1 MNAGELLL
9 GLVIFLPLLGAL
21 VTAVA
26 PTTPI
31 RTPARIADSEHGAYA
46 GSAGGSRGTVAGVRR
61 TDWRGLSGAL
71 IALATAAASIAL
83 AAHVGAAGESAE
95 LAPGGWGAP
104 LGVRWIADGLGV
116 MFVALTGLVG
126 LAASVVAVMLPGAT
140 GAGGR
145 PAPAFWPL
153 WLGCW
158 TGLNTVHVS
167 GDFFNIYVG
176 LELAGLTA
184 VGLVA
189 LGGRAAWAAAF
200 RYLIVTVVGSMLFLL
215 AVGLI
220 ASDTGTLDFRM
231 AADIIGSHET
241 MPPAITIA
249 VLLGTAGMALK
260 FALAP
265 LHGWLIPAHSSAPS
279 VVSPLLSALVIKAPV
294 VVLLRLWTGIADES
308 AAHAAASWILG
319 AMGVTALLW
328 GSIMAI
334 RQTSLKKLIAYSTV
348 AQAGYWVV
356 AMPII
361 GDPDV
366 VGQGLTGPDS
376 DHTVLFWVLTGTV
389 ALIVAHG
396 LAKAALFLV
405 AGLLKEH
412 YGTDDM
418 DELSG
423 AGREHPMLAMTA
435 GLSAIALAGMPPSLA
450 FGGKW
455 QVATG
460 AVMERQWWILA
471 VVVVSTLL
479 SVAYLLR
486 ILAPMLRD
494 TGESR
499 RAAIRPT
506 GPAIPPVVAGAA
518 LALAVAAVAS
528 GFIVVHFDALLQIG
542 GPA

>member
-1 MNAGELLL
+1 MNTGELLI
-9 GLVIFLPLLGAL
+9 GLVIFVPLFGAL
-21 VTAVA
+21 LTAIPGAAARSNDGDGTGPGTRTGPGTGSPGGNARGIVGGLTAAVTMAA
-26 PTTPI
+26 
-31 RTPARIADSEHGAYA
+31 S
-46 GSAGGSRGTVAGVRR
+46 
-61 TDWRGLSGAL
+61 L
-71 IALATAAASIAL
+71 ALAV
-83 AAHVGAAGESAE
+83 HVGTSGDAAI
-95 LAPGGWGAP
+95 LAPGGWGEP
-104 LGVRWIADGLGV
+104 LGLRWIADGLGV
-116 MFVALTGLVG
+116 TFVALTGIVG
-126 LAASVVAVMLPGAT
+126 AAVSAVAVTMPAAT
-140 GAGGR
+140 GVDGK

-158 TGLNTVHVS
+158 AGLNTVHVS

-189 LGGRAAWAAAF
+189 LGGRKAWAAAF
-200 RYLIVTVVGSMLFLL
+200 RYLVVTVVGSMLFLL
-215 AVGLI
+215 SVGLI
-220 ASDTGTLDFRM
+220 AAETGTLDFAM
-231 AADIIGSHET
+231 AARYIGEQEG
-241 MPPAITIA
+241 MPGAITIA

-294 VVLLRLWTGIADES
+294 VVLLRLWVGIVDES
-308 AAHAAASWILG
+308 TAHEVASWILG
-319 AMGVTALLW
+319 AMGITALLW
-328 GSIMAI
+328 GSVMAI
-334 RQTSLKKLIAYSTV
+334 RQTRLKKLIAYSTV

-356 AMPII
+356 AMPIV
-361 GDPDV
+361 GDPAV
-366 VGQGLTGPDS
+366 VEQGLTGPES

-389 ALIVAHG
+389 ALVVAHG

-418 DELSG
+418 KDLVG
-423 AGREHPMLAMTA
+423 AGRAHPMLAMTA
-435 GLSAIALAGMPPSLA
+435 GLSAITLAGMPPSLA

-471 VVVVSTLL
+471 TIVGATLL
-479 SVAYLLR
+479 SVAYMLR

-494 TGESR
+494 TGENRS
-499 RAAIRPT
+499 AAVRPT
-506 GPAIPPVVAGAA
+506 GPDIPVTAAAAA

-528 GFIVVHFDALLQIG
+528 GFVVVHFDALLQIG

>member
-9 GLVIFLPLLGAL
+9 GLVVFMPLLGAL
-21 VTAVA
+21 LTAAAGTGHRNARGPIGIVA
-26 PTTPI
+26 
-31 RTPARIADSEHGAYA
+31 A
-46 GSAGGSRGTVAGVRR
+46 G
-61 TDWRGLSGAL
+61 
-71 IALATAAASIAL
+71 ATAAASLAL
-83 AAHVGAAGESAE
+83 AIHVGVSGEAVQLS
-95 LAPGGWGAP
+95 PGGWGEP
-104 LGVRWIADGLGV
+104 LGLRWVADGLGV
-116 MFVALTGLVG
+116 TFVALTGIVG
-126 LAASVVAVMLPGAT
+126 AAASAVAVAMPGAT
-140 GAGGR
+140 GTGGK
-145 PAPAFWPL
+145 PNPAFWPL
-153 WLGCW
+153 WMGCW
-158 TGLNTVHVS
+158 AGLNTVHVS

-189 LGGRAAWAAAF
+189 LGGRDAWPAAF
-200 RYLIVTVVGSMLFLL
+200 RYLVVTVVGSMLFLL
-215 AVGLI
+215 SVALI
-220 ASDTGTLDFRM
+220 AAETGTLDFHR
-231 AADIIGSHET
+231 AADVIGAQEA
-241 MPPAITIA
+241 MPAAITIA

-294 VVLLRLWTGIADES
+294 VVLLRLWTGIVDDS
-308 AAHAAASWILG
+308 AAHAVASCLLG

-328 GSIMAI
+328 GSVMAI
-334 RQTSLKKLIAYSTV
+334 RQTRLKKLIAYSTV
-348 AQAGYWVV
+348 AQAGYWVL

-366 VGQGLTGPDS
+366 VEQGLTGPEA

-418 DELSG
+418 GDLAG
-423 AGREHPMLAMTA
+423 AGRAHPMLAMTA
-435 GLSAIALAGMPPSLA
+435 GLSAVTLAGMPPSLA

-471 VVVVSTLL
+471 AIVAATLL

-494 TGESR
+494 TGENRS
-499 RAAIRPT
+499 AAARPT
-506 GPAIPPVVAGAA
+506 GPAIPAAATGAA
-518 LALAVAAVAS
+518 LVLAVAAVAS
-528 GFIVVHFDALLQIG
+528 GFVVVHFDALLQIG